1 MISNEHKRAGLFTH
15 GEVLDL
21 NMPDGYKRSIVTW
34 FAHLTADRG
43 QTRPQ
48 PPRWPRQEPAMP
60 QNRAAHWGRL
70 WTITTRW

>member
-15 GEVLDL
+15 DEVPDL

-43 QTRPQ
+43 QTRP
-48 PPRWPRQEPAMP
+48 
-60 QNRAAHWGRL
+60 
-70 WTITTRW
+70 